1 MPYEKGQ
8 GRVMT
13 RTGRAALLLLAAVV
27 AASCTTNRAFRRAEQ
42 LALAGDWDSAVVYFT
57 KAVQENPDRP
67 EYKILLERAM
77 QSASNGH
84 MDKAKVFEEAG
95 DLENAL
101 LEYKKALEF
110 APSNAQASHRRSELE
125 RMLRERAEAS
135 RAPAK
140 IDAMRERARRQTE
153 APTLNP
159 TSKDLISLRLAQG
172 ATVQDALNV
181 IGDTTGINIMVEQ
194 GAQRLVGQPAN
205 VRMEGVTLEQAL
217 NLIMT
222 ANQLWYKVMND
233 RTILVIQD
241 TAPKRQQYEDQVIRT
256 FYVSHAEPQELFTL
270 INQVMRIQGVAIQ
283 PVATVNKTTNT
294 ITVRGTPNIVNII
307 EKVIQANDRPRAEI
321 VIDVE
326 ILEVNRQR
334 VKELGLNLSQYQIG
348 AIFSPEAAPGTGT
361 GDADGD
367 GDPTP
372 ATGRADRDVD
382 RDGGHHHVQ
391 PEHDLAG
398 DQHRRLLSDGAP
410 GRHQVPRERQPD
422 AADREAPAAR
432 RGRHGHRAQSRRR
445 HSRAADHLR
454 RIRGWR
460 PQHRADPELRLSA
473 GRRHRED
480 EPARHVRERDRPG
493 DRGREQH
500 ARGQPDRRRPE
511 PADLRQPQG
520 ADAHASAG
528 GGVEPAGRPRARGRS
543 ARPSRIPGNH
553 EDSDSQGHP
562 RRHRRSDHADRHRDP
577 ADAAYRP
584 HARSDAGTPQP
595 DLHRTADQPRIDRT
609 TASDCGA
616 TRTGAGTA
624 AARPRPARRSG
635 SSRRDAAGSG
645 ATRGWTRTDPGESV
659 AADTCDDDDP
669 RTLAR
674 AAHPGGA
681 GADCARDR
689 RGGPGQRRRHPGR
702 SSWWGEART
711 RCRSP

>member
-110 APSNAQASHRRSELE
+110 APSNAQASHKRSELE
-125 RMLRERAEAS
+125 RVLRERAEAS

-361 GDADGD
+361 GDAD
-367 GDPTP
+367 
-372 ATGRADRDVD
+372 
-382 RDGGHHHVQ
+382 
-391 PEHDLAG
+391 
-398 DQHRRLLSDGAP
+398 
-410 GRHQVPRERQPD
+410 
-422 AADREAPAAR
+422 
-432 RGRHGHRAQSRRR
+432 RRR
-445 HSRAADHLR
+445 
-454 RIRGWR
+454 
-460 PQHRADPELRLSA
+460 
-473 GRRHRED
+473 
-480 EPARHVRERDRPG
+480 
-493 DRGREQH
+493 
-500 ARGQPDRRRPE
+500 
-511 PADLRQPQG
+511 
-520 ADAHASAG
+520 
-528 GGVEPAGRPRARGRS
+528 
-543 ARPSRIPGNH
+543 
-553 EDSDSQGHP
+553 
-562 RRHRRSDHADRHRDP
+562 
-577 ADAAYRP
+577 
-584 HARSDAGTPQP
+584 
-595 DLHRTADQPRIDRT
+595 
-609 TASDCGA
+609 
-616 TRTGAGTA
+616 
-624 AARPRPARRSG
+624 
-635 SSRRDAAGSG
+635 
-645 ATRGWTRTDPGESV
+645 
-659 AADTCDDDDP
+659 
-669 RTLAR
+669 
-674 AAHPGGA
+674 
-681 GADCARDR
+681 
-689 RGGPGQRRRHPGR
+689 
-702 SSWWGEART
+702 
-711 RCRSP
+711 